1 MQKGLSVNLRIIHP
15 LYKNLSAMK
24 SNFFLLMVRDII
36 NNTGILICD
45 KHFHV
50 PYTQH
55 TWRSNHPHVLKNF
68 QKRKTSS
75 EPKLYENI
83 HVCMGD
89 KKHRVAPFDNILY
102 SIKGKSSV
110 KFNFNKSKNKNSM
123 PLF

>member
-1 MQKGLSVNLRIIHP
+1 MSSAIMSCIQKKGLSANLRIIHP

-55 TWRSNHPHVLKNF
+55 TWRSNHPHILKIF
-68 QKRKTSS
+68 RKEKQAQSQNS
-75 EPKLYENI
+75 YEKNI
-83 HVCMGD
+83 CMGD
-89 KKHRVAPFDNILY
+89 KKHRVAPFDNILL
-102 SIKGKSSV
+102 
-110 KFNFNKSKNKNSM
+110 FNKK
-123 PLF
+123 

>member
-1 MQKGLSVNLRIIHP
+1 
-15 LYKNLSAMK
+15 MK

-55 TWRSNHPHVLKNF
+55 TWRSNHPHILKIF
-68 QKRKTSS
+68 RKEKT
-75 EPKLYENI
+75 KLRVKIPMKKNI
-83 HVCMGD
+83 CMGD

>member
-55 TWRSNHPHVLKNF
+55 TWRSNHPHILKIF
-68 QKRKTSS
+68 RKEKQAQSQNS
-75 EPKLYENI
+75 YEKSI
-83 HVCMGD
+83 CMGD